1 MILIYLLLILL
12 LFFVY
17 TKRNK
22 IYYVLVFALS
32 TFSFFLLKINP
43 NVNQNYNLRQ
53 IIYLIDN
60 YNFIIFIILSIL
72 INILLIFIIFDKTQK
87 IKHRVIYCIISVLGI
102 FFLFIFMLAA
112 NIFIIKEP
120 LKNHFEGYVF
130 DERKKPMFGV
140 KVIESKSNNNYV
152 LTDEKG
158 FFKLKRKKEIDNE
171 SNLVFIKKGYRESH
185 IVIKVDRYHPTSSYF
200 TFLRRDSDT
209 LTMIPLFLDKKTK
222 IQD

>member
-1 MILIYLLLILL
+1 MILIYLLLIVL

-22 IYYVLVFALS
+22 MYYVLLFALS
-32 TFSFFLLKINP
+32 AFSFFLFKINP
-43 NVNQNYNLRQ
+43 DVNQNYNLRQ

-60 YNFIIFIILSIL
+60 FNFIIFIILSIL
-72 INILLIFIIFDKTQK
+72 INILLIFIIFDKTKK
-87 IKHRVIYCIISVLGI
+87 IKHRVIYSIISVLGI
-102 FFLFIFMLAA
+102 FFLFFFLLAV

-140 KVIESKSNNNYV
+140 KVIESKSDNNYV

-171 SNLVFIKKGYRESH
+171 SNLAFIKKGYRESY
-185 IVIKVDRYHPTSSYF
+185 IVIKVARYHPNSSYF

-209 LTMIPLFLDKKTK
+209 LIMTPLFSDKKN
-222 IQD
+222 